1 MRAREVR
8 AAELCT
14 RSAHHGRNANLIC
27 YAHLMPDTSAR
38 KFPTARRKVVPGRRP
53 VKPHLGVT
61 ARSMAANWFKASAF
75 TLWPHNG
82 GGAFVTQ
89 VVAMSGADAVLV
101 ALRYV
106 L

>member
-1 MRAREVR
+1 MRAREAR
-8 AAELCT
+8 AAERCT
-14 RSAHHGRNANLIC
+14 RSAYHGRNANLIC
-27 YAHLMPDTSAR
+27 CAHLMPDTSAR
-38 KFPTARRKVVPGRRP
+38 KFPTARRKVFPGRRP

-61 ARSMAANWFKASAF
+61 TRSTAANWFKVSAY

-82 GGAFVTQ
+82 SGAFVTQ
-89 VVAMSGADAVLV
+89 VVARLRADAVLV